1 MSPYVR
7 TYVVY
12 DYGRYRLRPPPRGF
26 VWVRADHDYLLVAAA
41 TGLIFDVI
49 RGGW

>member
-1 MSPYVR
+1 MGAIAYA
-7 TYVVY
+7 
-12 DYGRYRLRPPPRGF
+12 PPPRGF

-41 TGLIFDVI
+41 TGVVFDVI

>member
-12 DYGRYRLRPPPRGF
+12 DYGRYRLRPPAAR
-26 VWVRADHDYLLVAAA
+26 VRLGAS
-41 TGLIFDVI
+41 
-49 RGGW
+49 RS